1 MWRNPV
7 NKWEKV
13 ERREKYSSVSSSA
26 GRGESEKIQGTYR
39 SVWNRRPA
47 RIRKLRD
54 QLKRAGCWMIIIV
67 LLPYIITVFINGPKV
82 ITASKADETKVK
94 IKKNGK
100 LPVEEYCI
108 GMLARDMPADYEK
121 EALKAQAVLIR
132 TEVYRMIQE
141 AGGDGTLPE
150 EAADEFW
157 TEKQM
162 KSAWGMRYAENY
174 RKLKNALESTA
185 GQVLFYGNGLAV
197 TPFFNLSNGYTRD
210 AEEVLGKEEY
220 PYLKIVECLEDV
232 NAEGEIQT
240 VVLTE
245 KDIETLDVEIQ
256 ETDSVGY
263 VLKIRVGDNVMSGE
277 EFRNKYHLASSC
289 FTLQRYNGKLR
300 VTTRGIGHGIG
311 MSQYMANEMA
321 KGKKG
326 YRKILKYFF
335 EGTEIK
341 EVTEIVNGVLEE
353 QTQ

>member
-1 MWRNPV
+1 MKISRQNHIQYMSRYKV
-7 NKWEKV
+7 MWEKV
-13 ERREKYSSVSSSA
+13 K
-26 GRGESEKIQGTYR
+26 Q
-39 SVWNRRPA
+39 
-47 RIRKLRD
+47 
-54 QLKRAGCWMIIIV
+54 AGCWLIIIV

-82 ITASKADETKVK
+82 VTASKADETMVK

-100 LPVEEYCI
+100 MPVEEYCI
-108 GMLARDMPADYEK
+108 GMLAKDMPADYEK

-150 EAADEFW
+150 EAAEEFW

-162 KSAWGMRYAENY
+162 KAAWGMRYAENY

-185 GQVLFYGNGLAV
+185 GQVLFYGESLAM

-210 AEEVLGKEEY
+210 AKEVLGKEEY
-220 PYLKIVECLEDV
+220 PYLKIVECQRDV
-232 NAEGEIQT
+232 NAEEEIQT
-240 VVLTE
+240 VVLEE
-245 KDIETLDVEIQ
+245 KDIETLDVEIE
-256 ETDSVGY
+256 ETDFVGY

-289 FTLQRYNGKLR
+289 FTLQQYNGKLR

-311 MSQYMANEMA
+311 MSQYAANEMA
-321 KGKKG
+321 KQKKG

-335 EGTEIK
+335 DGTEIK
-341 EVTEIVNGVLEE
+341 EVTEIIKGV
-353 QTQ
+353 